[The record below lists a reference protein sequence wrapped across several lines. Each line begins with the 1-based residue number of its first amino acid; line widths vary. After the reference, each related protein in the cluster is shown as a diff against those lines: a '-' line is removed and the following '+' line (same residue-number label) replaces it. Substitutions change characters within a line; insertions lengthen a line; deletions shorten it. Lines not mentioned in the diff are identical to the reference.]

1 MKAEEL
7 RKMSIKQLEKNLLEK
22 KAHLQELRFKLSAG
36 KLKNPHQIEETKRT
50 IARILTVLNKK
61 VKESNQK

>member
-1 MKAEEL
+1 MKAKEL
-7 RKMSIKQLEKNLLEK
+7 EKMSTKQLEKTLLET

-36 KLKNPHQIEETKRT
+36 KLKNPHQIKETKKT

-61 VKESNQK
+61 VKEDNQ